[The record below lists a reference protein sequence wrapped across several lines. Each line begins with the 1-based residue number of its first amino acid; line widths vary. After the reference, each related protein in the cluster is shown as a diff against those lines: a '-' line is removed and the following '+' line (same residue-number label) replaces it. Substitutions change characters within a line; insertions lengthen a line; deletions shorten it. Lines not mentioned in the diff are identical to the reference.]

1 VEQSSR
7 PAPSV
12 GRRAAAPPATPA
24 EATLSAPPEQT
35 RLPIGGGTAGGG
47 GGVGSVAP
55 PVAAWLA
62 TLALSLATILLARF
76 SLYLPCWRSTELT
89 LRLENP
95 G

>member
-1 VEQSSR
+1 VERSSG

-12 GRRAAAPPATPA
+12 GRRAAAPPAVPA
-24 EATLSAPPEQT
+24 QATLSAPPEQT
-35 RLPIGGGTAGGG
+35 RLPIGGATAGGG
-47 GGVGSVAP
+47 GGLGSFAP

-62 TLALSLATILLARF
+62 TLALSLATILFARF
-76 SLYLPCWRSTELT
+76 CPDLPCWRSTRLT